1 MWKHNGTRSQH
12 VLIHA
17 CVNVHGHHVDT
28 TGNLF
33 AAIDVL
39 YGYGHGSEI
48 AELHLQDANV
58 VEQTIH
64 RVIYI

>member
-12 VLIHA
+12 VLMHA
-17 CVNVHGHHVDT
+17 CVDVHGHHVDT
-28 TGNLF
+28 TETLF
-33 AAIDVL
+33 FSINVL

-48 AELHLQDANV
+48 AELHLHDANV

-64 RVIYI
+64 RVINI